1 MAVFF
6 CHSSKAPS
14 VFPPKTSVL
23 GVRAENEDLKKEIET
38 KALVRVSGVLPKGL
52 RQRMAPRFAGSTDAS
67 ISWKTAYG
75 KKETKEKAIS
85 RLGTQLN
92 AYQKNRSI
100 ALRKRL
106 EPGFKETPIKFSLT
120 KQIETLKEENKILKA
135 QLRQMQKLQS
145 ENDLFRQ
152 KFKDF
157 ARIAKD
163 LKGDRDHYRS
173 AYHRYRYSDIPE
185 TADDYERK

>member
-6 CHSSKAPS
+6 GHSSKAPS

-23 GVRAENEDLKKEIET
+23 GVRAENVDLKTEIKT
-38 KALVRVSGVLPKGL
+38 KGL
-52 RQRMAPRFAGSTDAS
+52 RQRMVPRFAGSTDAS

-85 RLGTQLN
+85 RTGTQLN

-106 EPGFKETPIKFSLT
+106 EPGFKEAPIKFSLT
-120 KQIETLKEENKILKA
+120 K
-135 QLRQMQKLQS
+135 
-145 ENDLFRQ
+145 
-152 KFKDF
+152 
-157 ARIAKD
+157 
-163 LKGDRDHYRS
+163 
-173 AYHRYRYSDIPE
+173 
-185 TADDYERK
+185 